1 MSHAS
6 RALRVLTAGSLL
18 VIAGAL
24 PVSAADPTP
33 ATVTIAVPDAPIVC
47 RVETEVSALVLDAA
61 GATIAGTTVTWSI
74 MPVASSQD
82 SVVAYE
88 TTTGS
93 QGVATTRIWIDC
105 IPGPR
110 TLNATAGAVTA
121 GMDLTVSTAGMP
133 ETSTEP
139 PAPAPEQGGV
149 TPLAVALVLGAALV
163 GLALFGLR
171 ATRSR

>member
-1 MSHAS
+1 MMTTGPGQPRREGSMSHAS

-24 PVSAADPTP
+24 PVSAADPTA
-33 ATVTIAVPDAPIVC
+33 ATVTITVPDAPIVC

-82 SVVAYE
+82 SVVEYE

-93 QGVATTRIWIDC
+93 QGVATTRIWSDC
-105 IPGPR
+105 TPGSLQLLSPQPVQH
-110 TLNATAGAVTA
+110 LAQGPVY
-121 GMDLTVSTAGMP
+121 DLGLAFHSG
-133 ETSTEP
+133 EP
-139 PAPAPEQGGV
+139 GYLPQH
-149 TPLAVALVLGAALV
+149 VLGNIKCRPHLHLQSV
-163 GLALFGLR
+163 L
-171 ATRSR
+171 